1 MAEPTV
7 VERDLRPQ
15 VSGLGGLEKEVLF
28 QHIRTGQNPVT
39 IYAMADGEKIEIP
52 EHLLASAMQKKDAE
66 GNWMFTQKAEEA
78 PTYVGGTVKCFLH
91 ADSPER
97 ASGVLDKI
105 GLAGKRC
112 PKDNLASEHSKRIH
126 AATRHSKEQEALQD
140 YLDREE
146 KQEDRDAQRKQL
158 DATLDLARGV
168 SGSAAVEADAA
179 PAEQATTVLNAIE
192 DQLPSCGQCDFIAK
206 SNAGL
211 SAHVRGAHGDVPE

>member
-1 MAEPTV
+1 
-7 VERDLRPQ
+7 
-15 VSGLGGLEKEVLF
+15 
-28 QHIRTGQNPVT
+28 
-39 IYAMADGEKIEIP
+39 
-52 EHLLASAMQKKDAE
+52 MQKKDAE

-126 AATRHSKEQEALQD
+126 AATRHGKEQEALQD
-140 YLDREE
+140 HLDREE
-146 KQEDRDAQRKQL
+146 KREYQEGQRKQL
-158 DATLDLARGV
+158 DATLALAGKAV
-168 SGSAAVEADAA
+168 SNSGE
-179 PAEQATTVLNAIE
+179 TVVRERL
-192 DQLPSCGQCDFIAK
+192 QCSRCPKKCK

-211 SAHVRGAHGDVPE
+211 SAHVRGAHPSGDVSV